1 MQSAFSTE
9 TRTQTPVYLSVPIKK
24 ELPISTPIK
33 IPTINKSGDE
43 SEYALNCQFFNP
55 GKMSPPDNWKN
66 RLEQR
71 IKLLHSF
78 NGNNE

>member
-1 MQSAFSTE
+1 MQSVSSSE
-9 TRTQTPVYLSVPIKK
+9 TLIDTPQYLKVPIRK

-33 IPTINKSGDE
+33 IPVIQKIGDE

-71 IKLLHSF
+71 IKLFYSLDA
-78 NGNNE
+78 NKE

>member
-9 TRTQTPVYLSVPIKK
+9 THTQTPLYFSVPIKK

-33 IPTINKSGDE
+33 IPGESKRGDVT
-43 SEYALNCQFFNP
+43 EYELNCQFFNP

-71 IKLLHSF
+71 IKLLHSIDA
-78 NGNNE
+78 NKE